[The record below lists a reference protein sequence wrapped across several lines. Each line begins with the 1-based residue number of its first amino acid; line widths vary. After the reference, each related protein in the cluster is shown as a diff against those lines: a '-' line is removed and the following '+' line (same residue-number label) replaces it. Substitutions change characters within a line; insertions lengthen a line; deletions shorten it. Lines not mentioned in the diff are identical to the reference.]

1 MKKQKFNLKDIKVQ
15 SFITSEETQNIFG
28 ASMDPEE
35 WWKLTD
41 EQREGIQESMD
52 MLGIEMDQ
60 RQDAWDHSLSFQFI
74 GDPVDQPCPNLN
86 SYIPDASCTNAIP
99 CANPTPSFTYDFDNL
114 ICSTMAKDANGQCN
128 KSWGASTIDI
138 IADNNLVYI
147 DETSNDNQPP
157 SPFPDFKTPPDFNFT
172 QPTPPGTGPIAITGG
187 GDNPMGGIGGMD
199 CLDHHRPRKFY
210 DLEGS
215 GTEGGGSNGD
225 VPSSGFGDVRF
236 DNLA

>member
-1 MKKQKFNLKDIKVQ
+1 MKKQKLKLENIKVQ

-28 ASMDPEE
+28 ASNFWNE
-35 WWKLTD
+35 WEQAFEQLKEDAIETD
-41 EQREGIQESMD
+41 IKMHVADLEQYDLS
-52 MLGIEMDQ
+52 
-60 RQDAWDHSLSFQFI
+60 HSIDFFN
-74 GDPVDQPCPNLN
+74 QPCLNLN